1 MALQVIGPG
10 FGRTGTASLKRAL
23 EILGFG
29 PCHHMEEVARH
40 PEQVPH
46 WVALSEEQPVDWD
59 ALFAGYR
66 AQVDWP
72 GAHAWRQL
80 AAHYPQAKVV
90 LSVRDEDA
98 WWKSFSGT
106 IGTSLTMPRDPD
118 LPPHRRAMRDA
129 NQRIILEQTFGG
141 RAGDR
146 DAAIAALRRRVEEVK
161 AEIPPARLLVFD
173 AAEGWGPLCRFLGVP
188 VPEGPFPRV
197 NSTEQ
202 FWQMRAGTPLPPR

>member
-1 MALQVIGPG
+1 MTLQVIGPG

-23 EILGFG
+23 ELLGLA
-29 PCHHMEEVARH
+29 PCHHMEEVPNH

-46 WVALSEEQPVDWD
+46 WVDLSEGRPVDWG

-80 AAHYPQAKVV
+80 AAHFPDAKVI
-90 LSVRDEDA
+90 LSVRDEEA

-106 IGTSLTMPRDPD
+106 IGTSLRQPREPG
-118 LPPHRRAMRDA
+118 LPPHRHAMRDA
-129 NQRIILEQTFGG
+129 NERIIIQQTFDG
-141 RAGDR
+141 RVEDK
-146 DAAIAALRRRVEEVK
+146 DHCIAALRRRIAEVK
-161 AEIPPARLLVFD
+161 AEIAPGRLLVYD
-173 AAEGWGPLCRFLGVP
+173 VREGWGPLCGFLGVP
-188 VPEGPFPRV
+188 VPEGAFPAV

-202 FWQMRAGTPLPPR
+202 FWARKAGTPLPAR